1 MSRHLTRPPHLRRPP
16 RLPGLARRRALALL
30 GSFAPLATTLVTAP
44 LATLYPRKLH
54 AMNSPSAAA
63 PPDDPFLWL
72 EDVQGEQALA
82 WVRERNAIAEREL
95 QAVPQHAARER
106 AILEVLDS
114 QARIPSVQR
123 VGPGLYNLWQDA
135 ANPRGL
141 WRRATLDEF
150 RKPAPAW
157 ETVLDLDAL
166 GRAEGENWTW
176 GGATLLGPAY
186 RRALL
191 ALSRGGADAHVL
203 REFDL
208 VELRFVDGGFVVPE
222 AKSRIEWMD
231 EDSVYLGSD
240 FGPGSLTDSGYP
252 RVIRR
257 WRRGQALD
265 AAEIAFEGE
274 AGDVAVEAFVDRT
287 PGFERS
293 GFVRA
298 TSFYETRL
306 WLLQDGRPV
315 EVDKPLDANLSFWR
329 EHLLLQLRSDWSVAG
344 RLWRGGSLLLA
355 DAAAYLRGQRE
366 FTALFEPTATRS
378 LERFA
383 TTRTQIVLEVLDT
396 VSSRLEAWRR
406 DERAQAPARWLRR
419 ELPVPPLSS
428 TAIAALHDPLLPED
442 PLAEQL
448 WLRTSSFLSPDTL
461 SLANLADGDRGESVK
476 ALPAFFDAA
485 GMRVEQHFAHSRDG
499 TRVPYFVVW
508 PKAPRKDGRNPTLL
522 YGYGGFEISL
532 SPAYLAIAGRTWLA
546 QGGVY
551 VLANIRGGGE
561 FGPAWH
567 QAAILEH
574 KQRSYDDFAAVAED
588 LVACGITQPRH
599 LGIQGGSNGG
609 LLMGAVMVQRPELF
623 AAVVCQVPLLDMRR
637 YHRLLAGASWMAEYG
652 DPDDPAQWAWIAR
665 YSPYQNLRA
674 GQRMP
679 AVLFTTSTR
688 DDRVHPGHARKMAAR
703 MLSLGYAPL
712 YWENIEG
719 GHGGAADNAQRARMR
734 SLELSFLWR
743 ELAPR

>member
-1 MSRHLTRPPHLRRPP
+1 MNPDLQPP
-16 RLPGLARRRALALL
+16 
-30 GSFAPLATTLVTAP
+30 T
-44 LATLYPRKLH
+44 
-54 AMNSPSAAA
+54 
-63 PPDDPFLWL
+63 PPDDPFRWL
-72 EDVQGEQALA
+72 EEVQGERALA

-95 QAVPQHAARER
+95 QAVSGHAERER

-114 QARIPSVQR
+114 QARIPAVQR
-123 VGPGLYNLWQDA
+123 VGPWLYNLWQDA

-141 WRRATLDEF
+141 WRRATLAEF

-186 RRALL
+186 RHALL
-191 ALSRGGADAHVL
+191 SLSRGGADAHVV

-208 VELRFVDGGFVVPE
+208 VDKRFVANGFFVPE
-222 AKSRIEWMD
+222 AKSSVEWID
-231 EDSVYLGSD
+231 ADHLFVGSD

-257 WRRGQALD
+257 WRRGQPLAQ
-265 AAEIAFEGE
+265 APVAFEGE
-274 AGDVAVEAFVDRT
+274 AGDVAANAFVDRT

-298 TSFYETRL
+298 TSFYESRL
-306 WLLQDGRPV
+306 WLLQDGKPV
-315 EVDKPLDANLSFWR
+315 EVDKPLDATLSFWGA
-329 EHLLLQLRSDWSVAG
+329 HLLLQLRSDWAVAG
-344 RLWRGGSLLLA
+344 RHWRGGSLLLS

-366 FTALFEPTATRS
+366 FTALFEPAATRS

-396 VSSRLEAWRR
+396 VSSRLEAWRL
-406 DERAQAPARWLRR
+406 ESGAQGEARWLRR
-419 ELPVPPLSS
+419 ELPAPPMAS
-428 TAIAALHDPLLPED
+428 TSIAALHDPLLPDD

-448 WLRTSSFLSPDTL
+448 WLRTSSFLTPDAL
-461 SLANLADGDRGESVK
+461 QLARIDRDGDRIESVK

-485 GMRVEQHFAHSRDG
+485 GMRVEQHFARSADG

-508 PKAPRKDGRNPTLL
+508 PKTPRRDGRNPTLL
-522 YGYGGFEISL
+522 YGYGGFEVSL
-532 SPAYLAIAGRTWLA
+532 TPAYLAIAGRTWLE

-551 VLANIRGGGE
+551 VLANVRGGGE

-567 QAAILEH
+567 QAAILAH

-588 LVACGITQPRH
+588 LVARGITQARH

-609 LLMGAVMVQRPELF
+609 LLVGAVMLQRPELF
-623 AAVVCQVPLLDMRR
+623 GAVVCQVPLLDMRR

-652 DPDDPAQWAWIAR
+652 NPDDPAQWAWIAR
-665 YSPYQNLRA
+665 YSPYQNLKPGKRL
-674 GQRMP
+674 P

-703 MLSLGYAPL
+703 MLALGYHPL
-712 YWENIEG
+712 YWENVEG

-734 SLELSFLWR
+734 ALELSFLWR